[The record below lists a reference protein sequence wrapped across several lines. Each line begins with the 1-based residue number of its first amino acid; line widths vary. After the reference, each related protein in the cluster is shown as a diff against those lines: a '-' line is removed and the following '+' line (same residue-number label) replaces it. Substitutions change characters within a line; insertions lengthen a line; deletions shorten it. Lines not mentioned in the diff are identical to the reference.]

1 MPLSVNMRG
10 AALMVGSMVCF
21 TVNDALMKAV
31 SADIP
36 FFEAVFLRGVV
47 TTVLL
52 VVLARGLGHL
62 SLDIGRRDWLFV
74 GLRTLGEVAATYFFI
89 NALFKMPLANISAIM
104 QALPLTVSLAGALFL
119 KEAVGWRRLSA
130 ILIGFLGVMLIVRPG
145 PDGFNLYAIYGLVAV
160 AAVTLRDLATRKIS
174 SRVPSLSVAVSA
186 SVAVTVFGA
195 VGTFQETINPVS
207 VLSAAKLGFAGI
219 FILGGYVFSVMVMR
233 GGDIGFIAPFRYT
246 SLIAALILGL
256 AVFGDWPDQLTLL
269 GAAVVVATG
278 IFTLYRERRM
288 ARAQIAGLRVR

>member
-1 MPLSVNMRG
+1 MALSVNMRG

-31 SADIP
+31 SADVP

-52 VVLARGLGHL
+52 VMLARGLGHL
-62 SLDIGRRDWLFV
+62 SLDLGGRDWLFV

-89 NALFKMPLANISAIM
+89 SALFQMPLANISAIM

-130 ILIGFLGVMLIVRPG
+130 ILVGFLGVMLIVRPG

-174 SRVPSLSVAVSA
+174 SGVPSLSVAVSA

-233 GGDIGFIAPFRYT
+233 VGDIGFIAPFRYT

-256 AVFGDWPDQLTLL
+256 AVFGEWPDRLTLL
-269 GAAVVVATG
+269 GAGVVVATG

-288 ARAQIAGLRVR
+288 ARAQIAGLRIR